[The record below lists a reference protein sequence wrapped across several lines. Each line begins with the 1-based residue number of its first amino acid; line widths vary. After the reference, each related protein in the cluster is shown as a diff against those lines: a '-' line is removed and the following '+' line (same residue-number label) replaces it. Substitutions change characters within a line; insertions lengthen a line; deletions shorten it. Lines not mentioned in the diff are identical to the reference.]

1 MKVSDFIL
9 LNIIKLTPY
18 FYKVWYRDEWK
29 LLELSYVK
37 CKKEKCV
44 DDENVVETFLT
55 ENQVPISK
63 RLNEWDP

>member
-1 MKVSDFIL
+1 M
-9 LNIIKLTPY
+9 TY